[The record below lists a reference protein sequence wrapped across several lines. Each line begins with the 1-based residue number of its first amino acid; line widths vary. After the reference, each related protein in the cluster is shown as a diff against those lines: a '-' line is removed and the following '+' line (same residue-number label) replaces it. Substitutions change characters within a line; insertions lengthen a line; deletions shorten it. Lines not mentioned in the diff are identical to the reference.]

1 MKKRLLTIG
10 TALLLL
16 AIGNGCALF
25 VVGAVAAGGAGTWA
39 YIKGEIKATE
49 QVSLDKAWTATLDT
63 MKDLEFPVTY
73 KAKDA
78 LAGELKAVNSSG
90 TTIQIYLKKLSDSST
105 EIRIRIGTF
114 GDEPLSRTIIT
125 KIDAKLSPPSK

>member
-1 MKKRLLTIG
+1 MKKKLLTIG
-10 TALLLL
+10 MALALL
-16 AIGNGCALF
+16 AAGNGCALF

-39 YIKGEIKATE
+39 YVKGEIKATE
-49 QVSLDKAWTATLDT
+49 QAPLDKAWTATLDA

-90 TTIQIYLKKLSDSST
+90 TTINIYVKKLSESAT
-105 EIRIRIGTF
+105 EIRIRVGTF

-125 KIDAKLSPPSK
+125 KIDNRLTPPSK